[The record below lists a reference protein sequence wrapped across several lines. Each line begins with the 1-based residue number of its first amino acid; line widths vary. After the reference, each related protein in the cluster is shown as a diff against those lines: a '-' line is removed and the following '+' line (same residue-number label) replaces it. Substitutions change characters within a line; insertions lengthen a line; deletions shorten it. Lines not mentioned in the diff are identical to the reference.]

1 MPYLISMGN
10 MMNKLLKES
19 EYYLY
24 RWIISFVLKDN
35 EPMTIYQK
43 ELDKIPPIECKNGQE
58 KYFKI
63 DVNGNLNT
71 EQIDVKI
78 KGLQ

>member
-1 MPYLISMGN
+1 
-10 MMNKLLKES
+10 
-19 EYYLY
+19 
-24 RWIISFVLKDN
+24 
-35 EPMTIYQK
+35 MTIYQK
-43 ELDKIPPIECKNGQE
+43 ELDKIPPIECENWQE